1 MNILKTPQ
9 EKLMEDA
16 GMAPSSP
23 GMLNTPKQML
33 MQESGIVPHLAKG
46 GQPESMSVQD
56 MLAYLVNAGVLPQ
69 HYAPGGTVKNIAS
82 QAGLTAVL
90 MPNELTEIGEDIKNE
105 KYLPAALKSG
115 NVAYSAFAPFNPI
128 TALIS
133 GATYSPEAG
142 AGSTLDEWMA
152 AREAVKNP
160 PKKTEAPSKKELSI
174 LKQKTMAPNK

>member
-16 GMAPSSP
+16 GMAPSSS

-33 MQESGIVPHLAKG
+33 MQESGIVPRLAKG

-56 MLAYLVNAGVLPQ
+56 MLAYLVNQGVLPQ
-69 HYAPGGTVKNIAS
+69 HYAPGGTVKNIALQS
-82 QAGLTAVL
+82 AIAAPLMSEDLTD
-90 MPNELTEIGEDIKNE
+90 IGEDIKKE
-105 KYLPAALKSG
+105 KYLPAAMKSAAVG
-115 NVAYSAFAPFNPI
+115 YSAFAPLNPL

-133 GATYSPEAG
+133 GMTYSPEAG

-152 AREAVKNP
+152 AKNP
-160 PKKTEAPSKKELSI
+160 PKKTEAPSKKEMSL
-174 LKQKTMAPNK
+174 LKQKTMGFNK